1 MSKVR
6 LSKYFWPASGITEAD
21 MALLHSVREATTPRV
36 PIAHLVAQAVREQY
50 GNVVLNVADHE
61 PNQDQERKA
70 A

>member
-36 PIAHLVAQAVREQY
+36 PIARLIAQAVREQY
-50 GNVVLNVADHE
+50 GHVVLDVAE
-61 PNQDQERKA
+61 SIPNQDLERKA